1 MSSNQASKKTHF
13 TVDLLWWRAKAH
25 LNYTHYNTCIRINY
39 IRMMHTCIHYI
50 ATSMHVYQCSYTY
63 KGGKY
68 DPYYQYHVSCCKLV
82 LTYIYIRHVLY
93 LNSLICIV
101 TICIGQIELTRHYPS
116 EAGTLPSVL
125 EVFPSTTEAF
135 LCCTL
140 YKCCTY

>member
-1 MSSNQASKKTHF
+1 MCISVATH
-13 TVDLLWWRAKAH
+13 
-25 LNYTHYNTCIRINY
+25 I
-39 IRMMHTCIHYI
+39 
-50 ATSMHVYQCSYTY
+50 
-63 KGGKY
+63 KGEKY